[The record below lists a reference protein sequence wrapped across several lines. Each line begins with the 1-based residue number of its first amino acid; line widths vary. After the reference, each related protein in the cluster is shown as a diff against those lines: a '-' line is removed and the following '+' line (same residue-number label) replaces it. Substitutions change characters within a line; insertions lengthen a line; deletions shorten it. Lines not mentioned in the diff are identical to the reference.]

1 MPKLKKSIVHC
12 IIFLRVLSD
21 LKFINIDKK
30 PRVFREDK
38 SMYIMQKV
46 LFKSTY
52 QIILNLMQAPRCYTN
67 SHRIKYQ

>member
-21 LKFINIDKK
+21 LKSINIDKK

-38 SMYIMQKV
+38 SVYIMQKI
-46 LFKSTY
+46 LF
-52 QIILNLMQAPRCYTN
+52 
-67 SHRIKYQ
+67 

>member
-30 PRVFREDK
+30 PRVFREVCILCKK
-38 SMYIMQKV
+38 SC
-46 LFKSTY
+46 FKSTY